1 MPSMGLELTK
11 HLYEKDKH
19 TIGCMFL
26 FFSTFIGKNIFQ
38 PVFFFNEKTT
48 LLINNSKIF
57 LLERQSN
64 LFTILENLK

>member
-1 MPSMGLELTK
+1 MPSMDLELTK

-26 FFSTFIGKNIFQ
+26 FFSTFNGKNIFQ
-38 PVFFFNEKTT
+38 QFFFFNEKTT
-48 LLINNSKIF
+48 LLVNNSKIF

-64 LFTILENLK
+64 LFIILENLK

>member
-1 MPSMGLELTK
+1 MDLELTK

-26 FFSTFIGKNIFQ
+26 FFSTFNGKNIFQ
-38 PVFFFNEKTT
+38 QFFFFFNEKTT
-48 LLINNSKIF
+48 LLVNNSKIF